1 MGKKK
6 AHLSPFSTFVQHIQP
21 STNQYSIIDNEYFP
35 SFHNLDELEQ
45 FHRKLIDKQPTITD
59 ENPSTNLDIDMK
71 TFAQQYLV
79 DLPDNLQV
87 SPKAPE
93 NNNSKRKSNTPV
105 KLTNEIGTKRQRRHV
120 RDLPQSSE
128 FIYTTD
134 QRRSLNSSANI
145 FDSIQNPNDE
155 NESVIIKSEPTE
167 SDHPTVTPTGFGTSE
182 FFSGLDNYVQNIHLL
197 QPSTSESQPSS
208 SSRPQRIRKQNKF
221 FIEESESDSRPK
233 RLKSLFR
240 RKRSTAPP
248 LTDAEIEQQFGERLP
263 SVKTEQDPSFEP
275 IHRQPQTPIE
285 RARAK
290 LLNALGRGH
299 EPDSYLLKIRS
310 REQKLVEVQLAI
322 YSTADWYNE
331 RTKILLKIEEALR
344 GLRVSWTKIDIRV
357 DDFDIQ
363 ISTSSLSNTNPS
375 CFLQMLSESGPLIV
389 HIHDRKHPQQRLLI
403 KCPCPECS
411 PQSSSSLSLNS
422 SLPIIVNASPK
433 RHLNPPSILHKPNI
447 SSLHNIQTI
456 FFNELILEHGR
467 NVVISVTQCVL
478 DLALIVSV
486 HSSLTDLCQASND
499 DYRKIYHETID
510 PLKSTPSQWQQ
521 RSFQSKSTDVLS
533 FYQLIKTNN
542 VNIRNSK
549 AMRNLIT
556 SSEVQQKIPCN
567 SIIELKAPETSS
579 SSLSTTARVI
589 RLSITQTALPSS
601 IPLVPKQIN
610 IIKPLLS
617 TSTSIAP
624 AIKLSNPVLIT
635 NKSQIQPPMK

>member
-1 MGKKK
+1 M
-6 AHLSPFSTFVQHIQP
+6 SRMFT
-21 STNQYSIIDNEYFP
+21 
-35 SFHNLDELEQ
+35 
-45 FHRKLIDKQPTITD
+45 
-59 ENPSTNLDIDMK
+59 
-71 TFAQQYLV
+71 
-79 DLPDNLQV
+79 
-87 SPKAPE
+87 
-93 NNNSKRKSNTPV
+93 
-105 KLTNEIGTKRQRRHV
+105 
-120 RDLPQSSE
+120 
-128 FIYTTD
+128 
-134 QRRSLNSSANI
+134 
-145 FDSIQNPNDE
+145 
-155 NESVIIKSEPTE
+155 SVIIFSI
-167 SDHPTVTPTGFGTSE
+167 SQVT
-182 FFSGLDNYVQNIHLL
+182 LIH
-197 QPSTSESQPSS
+197 SFIHSFTHHSS
-208 SSRPQRIRKQNKF
+208 S
-221 FIEESESDSRPK
+221 
-233 RLKSLFR
+233 
-240 RKRSTAPP
+240 
-248 LTDAEIEQQFGERLP
+248 
-263 SVKTEQDPSFEP
+263 
-275 IHRQPQTPIE
+275 
-285 RARAK
+285 
-290 LLNALGRGH
+290 
-299 EPDSYLLKIRS
+299 
-310 REQKLVEVQLAI
+310 
-322 YSTADWYNE
+322 
-331 RTKILLKIEEALR
+331 
-344 GLRVSWTKIDIRV
+344 
-357 DDFDIQ
+357 
-363 ISTSSLSNTNPS
+363 
-375 CFLQMLSESGPLIV
+375 
-389 HIHDRKHPQQRLLI
+389 
-403 KCPCPECS
+403 
-411 PQSSSSLSLNS
+411 S

-433 RHLNPPSILHKPNI
+433 RHLNPPSILHKSNI
-447 SSLHNIQTI
+447 SSLHNIQTT

-549 AMRNLIT
+549 GKIDFFSKPKDNFILLAMRNLIT